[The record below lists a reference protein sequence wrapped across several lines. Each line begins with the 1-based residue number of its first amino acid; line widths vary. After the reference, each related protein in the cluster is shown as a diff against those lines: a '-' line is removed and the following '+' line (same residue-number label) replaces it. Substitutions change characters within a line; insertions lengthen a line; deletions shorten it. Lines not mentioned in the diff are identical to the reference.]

1 MTPQRRPQTCKS
13 PSSLAGK
20 WQWHLLASD
29 RNIAP
34 LLIPETTVDDI
45 QNSDDSTHASP
56 LVQISATDDKQIC
69 LGPCKTKAP
78 AVSTGKP
85 AFVQST
91 TSVFVTKVVKAK
103 TASFHKRQAAS
114 THLQTEAANCI
125 FDHPAYVTRIR
136 RHLSR
141 SKQPLWAPA
150 LACLYVCV
158 CVS

>member
-1 MTPQRRPQTCKS
+1 M
-13 PSSLAGK
+13 
-20 WQWHLLASD
+20 
-29 RNIAP
+29 
-34 LLIPETTVDDI
+34 DDI

-103 TASFHKRQAAS
+103 TASFHKRQSPS

-141 SKQPLWAPA
+141 SKQPLWEPA
-150 LACLYVCV
+150 LVCLYVCV
-158 CVS
+158 CVFVCVCVCVFVCVCLKLGGFSDWGTRLGEVWA